1 MSVVLCVTLWANPGH
16 EDELVDYEDTV
27 LALLPEHRSRLVAR
41 VRTEAGA
48 GDGQKDAGGGQKDA
62 GAGHPFETQI
72 IEMADDAALESY
84 MRDPRRV
91 AASEVRDRAIART
104 KIQRVTLV

>member
-41 VRTEAGA
+41 VRADVPE
-48 GDGQKDAGGGQKDA
+48 GDGQAD
-62 GAGHPFETQI
+62 GAPGHPFETQI
-72 IEMADDAALESY
+72 IELADDDALESY

-91 AASEVRDRAIART
+91 AASDVRDRAIART
-104 KIQRVTLV
+104 QIQRVTLV